1 MVRAGLAISR
11 IVVKVWKHSTCE
23 SDGNLRPSN
32 NLKSHNIVR
41 GRYKSLSHDRERI
54 SPLVLYV
61 FMYILFTELMMVVRR
76 LRQTAFQQLLM
87 CMEVY
92 QRLATCLRAG
102 GVKGCLLCVSVG
114 CWVGA
119 HTS

>member
-11 IVVKVWKHSTCE
+11 IVVKVCKQSTCE

-32 NLKSHNIVR
+32 NLKSHNIVL

-54 SPLVLYV
+54 SPLVLDI

-76 LRQTAFQQLLM
+76 LRQTAFQQIGNVFDCAYLSVVGWVSIHLEGESSCPKLL
-87 CMEVY
+87 Y
-92 QRLATCLRAG
+92 L
-102 GVKGCLLCVSVG
+102 KP
-114 CWVGA
+114 
-119 HTS
+119 TS